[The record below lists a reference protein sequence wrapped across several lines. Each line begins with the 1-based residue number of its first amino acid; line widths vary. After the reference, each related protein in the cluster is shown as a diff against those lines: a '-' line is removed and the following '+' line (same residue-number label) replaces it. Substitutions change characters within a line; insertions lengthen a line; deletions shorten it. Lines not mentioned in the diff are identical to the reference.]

1 MLCASHRRSGA
12 DRSCVVG
19 APEGFE
25 RAAATTR
32 LRLVRQLTIYL
43 LLAIGAVLAVD
54 TALSIQSHLA
64 LFEADLRQDQITI
77 GEGLRSSIESSWK
90 TGGAASAHE
99 LVQTLAKRET
109 ETRVRLVPAEPE
121 MPPGGILQERDE
133 REGGPRFRT
142 LIPLD
147 VKSERPVALEISE
160 PLTHERT
167 YLAKRLRG
175 TLMTATATVFA
186 CGLIAWIVGVRL
198 VGRPIQELVSK
209 ARRIGAGDFSSPLR
223 LRGRHEISMLAGEL
237 NGVADCLDAA
247 AREVAAESTA
257 RILALA
263 QLRHADRLTTVG
275 KLASGLAHELGT
287 PLNVIAG
294 RASMIASRELEDASE
309 IQDSARIIGE
319 QAERMTHIVRKLLDF
334 ARRQPPEKRRVEL
347 ASLAR
352 TSVEML
358 EPLAKRRG
366 VELSIDVA
374 APGVLLLADP
384 GQLQQ
389 VLTNIVVNA
398 IQASPSGSS
407 VSIHLREQDVVA
419 DSKTGRRAGSHAVLE
434 VIDRGEGIPEESMDS
449 IFDPFFT
456 TKPVGEGTGLGLSVA
471 YAIVEEHSGFIEV
484 ESTRNQGS
492 CFRIWLPQ
500 ESI

>member
-1 MLCASHRRSGA
+1 
-12 DRSCVVG
+12 
-19 APEGFE
+19 
-25 RAAATTR
+25 
-32 LRLVRQLTIYL
+32 
-43 LLAIGAVLAVD
+43 
-54 TALSIQSHLA
+54 
-64 LFEADLRQDQITI
+64 
-77 GEGLRSSIESSWK
+77 
-90 TGGAASAHE
+90 
-99 LVQTLAKRET
+99 
-109 ETRVRLVPAEPE
+109 
-121 MPPGGILQERDE
+121 
-133 REGGPRFRT
+133 
-142 LIPLD
+142 
-147 VKSERPVALEISE
+147 
-160 PLTHERT
+160 
-167 YLAKRLRG
+167 
-175 TLMTATATVFA
+175 
-186 CGLIAWIVGVRL
+186 
-198 VGRPIQELVSK
+198 
-209 ARRIGAGDFSSPLR
+209 
-223 LRGRHEISMLAGEL
+223 MLAGEL
-237 NGVADCLDAA
+237 NGVANSLDAA

-389 VLTNIVVNA
+389 VLTNVVVNA